1 MRRFT
6 KVMEDLELK
15 DLPLL
20 GGAFTWSGG
29 VNNQSNVKARLVFS
43 E

>member
-1 MRRFT
+1 
-6 KVMEDLELK
+6 MEDLELK

-29 VNNQSNVKARLVFS
+29 VNNQSLLRLDRFLVN
-43 E
+43 EE